1 MALPA
6 DYHMHTPLCHHAKGE
21 PWELATQAVQKGLSE
36 IGFSEHNPMIR
47 DDWDDWHMVRNDF
60 DAASE
65 AYDAGAS
72 VVHIHFRDQRPGND
86 GRAEGQPIDGV

>member
-21 PWELATQAVQKGLSE
+21 PWELAAQAVQKGLSE

-47 DDWDDWHMVRNDF
+47 DDWDDWHMVRDDLELYVANVEK
-60 DAASE
+60 A
-65 AYDAGAS
+65 
-72 VVHIHFRDQRPGND
+72 RQ
-86 GRAEGQPIDGV
+86 GRTGSSNQTRLGDRLHPRT